1 MTPALRASVDSRLYR
16 WAGPPAQIQPDRA
29 TVAGCKQW
37 KKRRVLSQVPAS
49 ECARWIRTGNAPA
62 ARHIDE
68 IARWSSMSNEER
80 SRILHRVQPCANN
93 CSNRCVARWPTT
105 ND

>member
-1 MTPALRASVDSRLYR
+1 PPGAFLFVQPLAVKRLRCARASTDSRLFR

-29 TVAGCKQW
+29 TVGGCKQW

-62 ARHIDE
+62 AGGI
-68 IARWSSMSNEER
+68 SKK
-80 SRILHRVQPCANN
+80 SRGGRQ
-93 CSNRCVARWPTT
+93 
-105 ND
+105 